1 MSASFLEIVEL
12 ANGDFALQRIDEDGE
27 TLLTISF
34 SKETKDFLQENNVA
48 VARAMINAGIQTVG
62 SITSGEMNSDSDM
75 EKPPADKTIH

>member
-34 SKETKDFLQENNVA
+34 SAEAKDFLQDNNVT
-48 VARAMINAGIQTVG
+48 VARAMINAGIQAVG
-62 SITSGEMNSDSDM
+62 VITKDEPLSESDD
-75 EKPPADKTIH
+75 AFTTIH